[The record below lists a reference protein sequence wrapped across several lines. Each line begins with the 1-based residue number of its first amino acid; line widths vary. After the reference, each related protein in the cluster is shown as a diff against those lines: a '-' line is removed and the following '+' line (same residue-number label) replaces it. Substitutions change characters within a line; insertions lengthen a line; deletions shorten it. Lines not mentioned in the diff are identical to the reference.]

1 MAMAGYHI
9 RLYVAGNTGR
19 SHQAE
24 SRLRETLSRH
34 VPGDH
39 RLEVI
44 DVLAQ
49 PGKAE
54 ADHILATPTVVR
66 QHPPPKRRVIGELAD
81 HDKVLIG
88 LGLDRSDPA
97 RDEDGSGGEGS

>member
-1 MAMAGYHI
+1 MAGYHI
-9 RLYVAGNTGR
+9 KLYVAGNTGR
-19 SHQAE
+19 SRQAE
-24 SRLRETLSRH
+24 SQLRETLSRH
-34 VPGDH
+34 VAGEH

-54 ADHILATPTVVR
+54 ADHILATPAVVR

-81 HDKVLIG
+81 HEKVLIG
-88 LGLDRSDPA
+88 LDLDRSNPA
-97 RDEDGSGGEGS
+97 RDEADYGGQGS